1 MDYYF
6 TFEENTGQITGCYP
20 KKLKNIPTPN
30 ILVSEAIY
38 KKFHENQ
45 LKFEIRDGQFVERII
60 TEAEK
65 IKNLKNDCLIEL
77 RRLAD
82 HYHNE
87 ISQASPQKLARYE
100 AKAKAAAAFV
110 AGIATDIDLA
120 LLQPEA
126 EARGLTLEQHVD
138 AILAANA
145 AFTTAAGVIEAVEA
159 KGKAAINAAT
169 TIEELEAIR
178 AKIPTEAQTA
188 FAAWQQSLA

>member
-1 MDYYF
+1 MKYYF
-6 TFEENTGQITGCYP
+6 TYEENTGQITGCYP
-20 KKLKNIPTPN
+20 EKMKNIPTPN
-30 ILVSEAIY
+30 ILVSEETY

-45 LKFEIRDGQFVERII
+45 LKYEIRDGKFVERII
-60 TEAEK
+60 TDVKK
-65 IKNLKNDCLIEL
+65 IANLRNDCLIEL
-77 RRLAD
+77 HRLAD
-82 HYHNE
+82 SYHNK

-110 AGIATDIDLA
+110 ADAATDIDLA

-126 EARGLTLEQHVD
+126 DARGLTLEQHVD

-159 KGKAAINAAT
+159 KGKAAITAAT
-169 TIEELEAIR
+169 TIEELEVIR